1 MRGGGVDKEGG
12 GADEGGEGVDKGR
25 GSVLADDEA
34 GGDEVDADAGDA
46 GYFDNDASVALDAL
60 DDALDA
66 GEGAGGND
74 NGVAGMALE
83 VGGGEE
89 CALVVGCLGDAYE
102 VVHLL
107 VGYGDNLAEAVGSCC
122 DGACHVAQGLG
133 LDACVLEVVEGDLC
147 GADEEQVADGRYAS
161 VAYSAALAPRAF
173 DGGEEGAYGEGVEEV
188 LDEVL
193 AAVGDAHGEPVFG
206 FGVKHSGGSPHR

>member
-1 MRGGGVDKEGG
+1 M
-12 GADEGGEGVDKGR
+12 
-25 GSVLADDEA
+25 
-34 GGDEVDADAGDA
+34 
-46 GYFDNDASVALDAL
+46 
-60 DDALDA
+60 
-66 GEGAGGND
+66 
-74 NGVAGMALE
+74 E

-107 VGYGDNLAEAVGSCC
+107 VGYGDNLAEAVGSGC

-206 FGVKHSGGSPHR
+206 FGVKHSWGSPHR